1 MTSIP
6 PGDTTKVLLL
16 PTGVGESRSISAH
29 GFHYRSAR
37 WTNDGLSLVVRANES
52 DRAIRVWVQDVAG
65 GVPRAI
71 TPEAVDGLPV
81 NVNHSDYVSTRDQNG
96 TIQLYSVQGGEQ
108 KTVNGVHEMRQIK

>member
-1 MTSIP
+1 MGSTIAVHD
-6 PGDTTKVLLL
+6 GRTT
-16 PTGVGESRSISAH
+16 AC
-29 GFHYRSAR
+29 R
-37 WTNDGLSLVVRANES
+37 WWCANES